1 MGFHIYIL
9 WWKHNLEGKTY
20 SGTVPWLN
28 RRRLPTL
35 LSTRKKK
42 KKKRKTRNN
51 SDQSR
56 ADMAANRT
64 GTALEESG
72 DVHLIDEEP
81 FEEHGR
87 YAPKRHARVTVK
99 YNRKE
104 LQRRLDVE
112 KWIDERLDVL
122 YAGQVGAS
130 RGAPVAN
137 YLCCVDLYFSSFKNN
152 NNKNN
157 HWVSYCFL

>member
-1 MGFHIYIL
+1 
-9 WWKHNLEGKTY
+9 
-20 SGTVPWLN
+20 
-28 RRRLPTL
+28 
-35 LSTRKKK
+35 
-42 KKKRKTRNN
+42 
-51 SDQSR
+51 
-56 ADMAANRT
+56 MAANRT

-122 YAGQVGAS
+122 YAGQVGAR